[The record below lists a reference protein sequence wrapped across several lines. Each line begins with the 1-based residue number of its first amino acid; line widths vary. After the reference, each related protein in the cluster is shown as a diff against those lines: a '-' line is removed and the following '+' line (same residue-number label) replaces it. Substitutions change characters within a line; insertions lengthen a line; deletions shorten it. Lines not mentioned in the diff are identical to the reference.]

1 VRVLC
6 CGGREWTDRETIRAR
21 LKELPRTAIIIHG
34 AARGAD
40 SIAGEVATELG
51 HTVEVYPAQWN
62 TYGRAA
68 GPIRNNQML
77 DTKPDLVIA
86 FHADLSQSKGTAHC
100 IKEAEKRGI
109 IVELVSGPHRRIR
122 S

>member
-1 VRVLC
+1 MRVLC
-6 CGGREWTDRETIRAR
+6 CGDRNWTDRETVRVRIS
-21 LKELPRTAIIIHG
+21 ELPETAVIVHG

-40 SIAGEVATELG
+40 TIAGEVAAELG

-86 FHADLSQSKGTAHC
+86 FHADISKSKGTAHC
-100 IKEAEKRGI
+100 IQEAERRSI
-109 IVELVSGPHRRIR
+109 IVELITGPHRRLR